1 MFEHLGLRASLL
13 CAVHEQGY
21 SVPTPVQAY
30 AIPAILSG
38 RNVSVSARAGSGKTA
53 AFALP
58 LLQRLMGVRRV
69 DSEGIRAVIMVAS
82 GKCAS
87 QVAGHVRSLGVYLPF
102 CCRTLSGRVGL
113 KSRASASRVG
123 VDIAVATP
131 GCLLA
136 NAFAGTIEL
145 KDIEILVLDEV
156 DRMIDRGFGHE
167 IRELLSLMSVW
178 RQIVLI
184 GATFPCQVETLATR
198 VVGEPNCFRPGQFT
212 EPSLRSFSA
221 SAATISNSNPRVSPP
236 RSPHHCGRLFVVKTV
251 PVADA
256 TTRSARIPRRAASA
270 PWTAYGHMGR
280 FVHMQGGK
288 RSRHAR

>member
-1 MFEHLGLRASLL
+1 MVFEHLGLRASLL

-21 SVPTPVQAY
+21 SVPTPVQAF

-38 RNVSVSARAGSGKTA
+38 RNVTVTAPAGSGKTA

-69 DSEGIRAVIMVAS
+69 DSEAIRAVIMVAS

-102 CCRTLSGRVGL
+102 HCKALSGHVGL
-113 KSRASASRVG
+113 KSRANAPHVG

-131 GCLLA
+131 ACLLA

-145 KDIEILVLDEV
+145 QDVEVLVLDEV
-156 DRMIDRGFGHE
+156 DRMINRGFAHD
-167 IRELLSLMSVW
+167 IRELLAQMSVR
-178 RQIVLI
+178 RQIILI

-198 VVGEPNCFRPGQFT
+198 LVGEPNCFRPGQFFR
-212 EPSLRSFSA
+212 SSQRSFSA
-221 SAATISNSNPRVSPP
+221 SATTFRYSKPRVSPP
-236 RSPHHCGRLFVVKTV
+236 HSRSS
-251 PVADA
+251 VAG
-256 TTRSARIPRRAASA
+256 SS
-270 PWTAYGHMGR
+270 W
-280 FVHMQGGK
+280 
-288 RSRHAR
+288 